1 MELATPYWLYV
12 LFLVPPILLLIMIVH
27 DWVQGNTTIHH
38 PIDTTSR
45 RSVQNRAS

>member
-27 DWVQGNTTIHH
+27 DWVQGNTTIQH
-38 PIDTTSR
+38 PLDTQPRPSA
-45 RSVQNRAS
+45 QKRAS